1 MILNSEGFFYT
12 FKKPSEIYLTSFEDE
27 LEAVGYVHGMVNS
40 GLLAVRVSCRFFC
53 NSRKMIESIKQ
64 HLDLLLHNL

>member
-27 LEAVGYVHGMVNS
+27 LEAVGYVYGMVNS
-40 GLLAVRVSCRFFC
+40 GLLAVRVSCRFF
-53 NSRKMIESIKQ
+53 
-64 HLDLLLHNL
+64 L

>member
-40 GLLAVRVSCRFFC
+40 GLLAVRVSCRFF
-53 NSRKMIESIKQ
+53 
-64 HLDLLLHNL
+64 L